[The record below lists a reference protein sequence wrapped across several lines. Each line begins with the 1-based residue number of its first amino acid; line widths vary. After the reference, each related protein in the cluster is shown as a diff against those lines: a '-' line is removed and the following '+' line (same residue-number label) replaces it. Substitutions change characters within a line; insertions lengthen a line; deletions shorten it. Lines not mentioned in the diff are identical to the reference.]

1 MTQNEPSR
9 NSPYGSDATKSEK
22 AHSRDLTSGSDGQL
36 HTLFATPAVF
46 WQPRYT
52 TPSPWLDQIPLLFW
66 LIETV
71 KPRTVVQFGLG
82 DGVGYLALCQANQLL
97 EKRAACFA
105 VDNDDHPLRP
115 DLLSE
120 HNSCYSSF
128 SIISKYDQFL
138 SSNLDNLSIDMLVI
152 NSPITPEFTA
162 YFQNEIAPQLSDSA
176 IILAY
181 ETTVTEAA
189 AHQILANYNPQITF
203 SSPTPDSGTVNLV
216 LFGPTQPAALR
227 LLASQNRD
235 QPVWLTA
242 REIFGRLGRSIVADV
257 CNRDLLAQQGASTE
271 ALKNYQKKLSACETE
286 ASEALAGEHVQIERQ
301 AELSAKIHDLE
312 IDLAEINEINISLK
326 AQSGGL
332 TSQIRD
338 LKLQLSESRAQHD
351 ARIEDIAILTGHF
364 HKENSIILS
373 KFENFV
379 DENKA
384 LSNEIEELKINLS
397 YISMLRDRMRNTFSW
412 RITAPFRKIIRL
424 FSLGKLKR

>member
-22 AHSRDLTSGSDGQL
+22 AHSRGFTSGSDGQL

-46 WQPRYT
+46 WQPRHT

-97 EKRAACFA
+97 GKRAACFA

-138 SSNLDNLSIDMLVI
+138 SFNLDNLSIDILVI
-152 NSPITPEFTA
+152 NSPITPEFIA
-162 YFQNEIAPQLSDSA
+162 YFQNEIVPRLSDSA

-181 ETTVTEAA
+181 EPKTTVTHAA
-189 AHQILANYNPQITF
+189 AHQILVNHNPQMTF
-203 SSPTPDSGTVNLV
+203 SSPTPDSGTVNLI
-216 LFGPTQPAALR
+216 LFGTMQPAALR
-227 LLASQNRD
+227 LLASQNPD
-235 QPVWLTA
+235 QPAWFTA

-257 CNRDLLAQQGASTE
+257 RNRDLLAQQETSTE
-271 ALKNYQKKLSACETE
+271 ALKNYQNKLSACETE
-286 ASEALAGEHVQIERQ
+286 VRETLAAEHVQIERQ
-301 AELSAKIHDLE
+301 AELSARIHDLE
-312 IDLAEINEINISLK
+312 IDLAEINEINVSLK
-326 AQSGGL
+326 AQSGRL
-332 TSQIRD
+332 TTQIRD
-338 LKLQLSESRAQHD
+338 LNLQLSEARAQHD
-351 ARIEDIAILTGHF
+351 ARIEDIAILTMNF
-364 HKENSIILS
+364 QKEIFDLS
-373 KFENFV
+373 
-379 DENKA
+379 
-384 LSNEIEELKINLS
+384 SRSQEIKIELNLLHE
-397 YISMLRDRMRNTFSW
+397 ISQNTEQQLEYVTMLRDKMRRTMSW
-412 RITAPFRKIIRL
+412 RITAPFRKLMRIIYRNN
-424 FSLGKLKR
+424 